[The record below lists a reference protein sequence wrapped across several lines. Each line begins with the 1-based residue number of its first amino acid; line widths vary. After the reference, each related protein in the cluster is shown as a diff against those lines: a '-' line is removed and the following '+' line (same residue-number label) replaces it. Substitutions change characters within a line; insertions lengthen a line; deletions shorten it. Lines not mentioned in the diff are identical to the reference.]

1 MGFFRCC
8 LCTAE
13 LDAPHT
19 KAEKISVGTYFFVT
33 MEFIWK
39 LKSESYFFHFG
50 KQLAQTLF

>member
-19 KAEKISVGTYFFVT
+19 KAEKISVSIDFFVT

-39 LKSESYFFHFG
+39 LKSESCFFHFG